1 MLYKDTAVDEL
12 WFCRASIPKRGD
24 KFKYESPSASKQ
36 AVRDSNKA
44 RMKEIWKKERDK
56 KNRVRERLDKYHV
69 KRKAYRAARRK
80 ATEAEQSLVS
90 ALKTTR

>member
-1 MLYKDTAVDEL
+1 MA
-12 WFCRASIPKRGD
+12 
-24 KFKYESPSASKQ
+24 KQ
-36 AVRDSNKA
+36 AVRD
-44 RMKEIWKKERDK
+44 RDK
-56 KNRVRERLDKYHV
+56 VRKRQFRKKKKDKMNRVRERLDKYHE